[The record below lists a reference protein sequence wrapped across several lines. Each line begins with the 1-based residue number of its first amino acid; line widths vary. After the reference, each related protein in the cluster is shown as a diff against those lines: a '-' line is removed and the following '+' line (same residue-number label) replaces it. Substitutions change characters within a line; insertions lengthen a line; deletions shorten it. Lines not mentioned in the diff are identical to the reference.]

1 MTSAGPRKTGSL
13 PKRKRPRIHKKRQ
26 GAIKPGGMKNEIN
39 VTPLVDVVLVLLIIF
54 MVMTPTLLKQM
65 ELTVP
70 DKAEV
75 QITPPT
81 SSDQVVVGVTK
92 EGKISI
98 NNEMIAESAF
108 IERMHTVMQN
118 SHDKLVFF
126 NIDDDAV
133 YGDVMHVM
141 DMTRGCGAKT
151 LGIMTK

>member
-1 MTSAGPRKTGSL
+1 MAFGGSSS
-13 PKRKRPRIHKKRQ
+13 
-26 GAIKPGGMKNEIN
+26 GGIRSDIN
-39 VTPLVDVVLVLLIIF
+39 ITPLVDVVLVLLIIF

-70 DKAEV
+70 EKAEV
-75 QITPPT
+75 QMTPPP

-98 NNEMIAESAF
+98 NNEMIDESAF
-108 IERMHTVMQN
+108 TERMHEIMKN

-126 NIDDDAV
+126 NIDDESI

-141 DMTRGCGAKT
+141 DMTRGCGAKV

>member
-1 MTSAGPRKTGSL
+1 MRKGVV
-13 PKRKRPRIHKKRQ
+13 
-26 GAIKPGGMKNEIN
+26 IKPQAAPNGEIN

-70 DKAEV
+70 EKAEV
-75 QITPPT
+75 QMTPPP

-98 NNEMIAESAF
+98 NNEMIDESAF
-108 IERMHTVMQN
+108 IDRMHTVMQN

-126 NIDDDAV
+126 NIDDEAI

-151 LGIMTK
+151 LGIMTQ

>member
-1 MTSAGPRKTGSL
+1 MAFGSSSS
-13 PKRKRPRIHKKRQ
+13 
-26 GAIKPGGMKNEIN
+26 GGIRSDIN
-39 VTPLVDVVLVLLIIF
+39 ITPLVDVVLVLLIIF

-81 SSDQVVVGVTK
+81 SSDQVVVGLTK

-98 NNEMIAESAF
+98 NNEMIDESAF
-108 IERMHTVMQN
+108 IERMHEIMKN
-118 SHDKLVFF
+118 SRDKLVFF
-126 NIDDDAV
+126 NIDDEAI
-133 YGDVMHVM
+133 YGVVMHVM

>member
-1 MTSAGPRKTGSL
+1 MAF
-13 PKRKRPRIHKKRQ
+13 
-26 GAIKPGGMKNEIN
+26 GGGGKGVRSDIN
-39 VTPLVDVVLVLLIIF
+39 ITPLVDVVLVLLIIF

-70 DKAEV
+70 EKAEV
-75 QITPPT
+75 QMTPPP

-98 NNEMIAESAF
+98 NNEMIDESAF
-108 IERMHTVMQN
+108 IDRMHTVMQN

-126 NIDDDAV
+126 NIDDEAI

-141 DMTRGCGAKT
+141 DMTRGSGAKV

>member
-1 MTSAGPRKTGSL
+1 MAFGGS
-13 PKRKRPRIHKKRQ
+13 
-26 GAIKPGGMKNEIN
+26 GGGGIRSDIN
-39 VTPLVDVVLVLLIIF
+39 ITPLVDVVLVLLIIF

-70 DKAEV
+70 DKADV
-75 QITPPT
+75 QITPPPT
-81 SSDQVVVGVTK
+81 TDQVVVGVTK
-92 EGKISI
+92 EGKYSI
-98 NNEMIAESAF
+98 NNEMIDQSAF
-108 IERMHTVMQN
+108 TERMHTIMQN

-126 NIDDDAV
+126 NIDDEAI

>member
-1 MTSAGPRKTGSL
+1 MAFGGS
-13 PKRKRPRIHKKRQ
+13 
-26 GAIKPGGMKNEIN
+26 GGGGIRSDIN
-39 VTPLVDVVLVLLIIF
+39 ITPLVDVVLVLLIIF

-70 DKAEV
+70 DKADV
-75 QITPPT
+75 QISPPPT
-81 SSDQVVVGVTK
+81 SDQVVVGVTK

-98 NNEMIAESAF
+98 NNEMIDESAF
-108 IERMHTVMQN
+108 TERMHTIMQN

-126 NIDDDAV
+126 NIDDEAI

-141 DMTRGCGAKT
+141 DMTRGTGAKT

>member
-1 MTSAGPRKTGSL
+1 MAFGGS
-13 PKRKRPRIHKKRQ
+13 
-26 GAIKPGGMKNEIN
+26 GGGGIRSDIN
-39 VTPLVDVVLVLLIIF
+39 ITPLVDVVLVLLIIF

-70 DKAEV
+70 EKAEV
-75 QITPPT
+75 QMTPPP

-98 NNEMIAESAF
+98 NNEMIDESAF
-108 IERMHTVMQN
+108 IDRMHTVMQN

-126 NIDDDAV
+126 NIDDEAI

-141 DMTRGCGAKT
+141 DMTRGSGAKV